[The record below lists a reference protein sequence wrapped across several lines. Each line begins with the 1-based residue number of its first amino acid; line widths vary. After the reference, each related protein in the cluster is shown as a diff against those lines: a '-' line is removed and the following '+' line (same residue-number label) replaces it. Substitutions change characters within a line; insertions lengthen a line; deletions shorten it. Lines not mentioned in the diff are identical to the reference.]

1 MVHTGRII
9 LPDPDIYI
17 GWKERRMRS
26 RYNSSSPVNYKKGKE
41 ITLYR
46 DLDSGRILERGPKLS
61 MLTGGIILILISV
74 IGAISTLDVL
84 GIL

>member
-1 MVHTGRII
+1 
-9 LPDPDIYI
+9 
-17 GWKERRMRS
+17 MRS

-41 ITLYR
+41 ITFYR
-46 DLDSGRILERGPKLS
+46 DLESGRILERGPKLS
-61 MLTGGIILILISV
+61 MLTGGIILILISA

>member
-1 MVHTGRII
+1 MEKREECAAAII
-9 LPDPDIYI
+9 PVP
-17 GWKERRMRS
+17 RS
-26 RYNSSSPVNYKKGKE
+26 IIKKGKE

-46 DLDSGRILERGPKLS
+46 DLESGRILERGPKLS
-61 MLTGGIILILISV
+61 MLTGGIILILISA

>member
-1 MVHTGRII
+1 MEKREECAAAI
-9 LPDPDIYI
+9 
-17 GWKERRMRS
+17 
-26 RYNSSSPVNYKKGKE
+26 NYKKGKE

-46 DLDSGRILERGPKLS
+46 DLESGRILERGPKLS
-61 MLTGGIILILISV
+61 MLTGGIILILISA